1 MIPLNQS
8 LSGYIIELKVKIK
21 AIKGEMKSALAMGA
35 MEQYRKLNL
44 ELADTWDELG
54 RAYQQKGDEK
64 SAKHAFA
71 TASTERKKVNQ
82 FVADQRTGK

>member
-8 LSGYIIELKVKIK
+8 SGYIIEKKVKIK
-21 AIKGEMKSALAMGA
+21 DIKAERNSFRAMGA
-35 MEQYRKLNL
+35 MEQYIKSTL

-54 RAYQQKGDEK
+54 RDYQQKGDEE

-71 TASTERKKVNQ
+71 SAQTFRSEVNHE
-82 FVADQRTGK
+82 

>member
-8 LSGYIIELKVKIK
+8 SGYIIKRKVKIK
-21 AIKGEMKSALAMGA
+21 DIKAERSRFRVMGA
-35 MEQYRKLNL
+35 MEQYIKSTL

-54 RAYQQKGDEK
+54 RAYQQKGDEE

-71 TASTERKKVNQ
+71 SAQTLRREVNHE
-82 FVADQRTGK
+82 